1 MAYQALYRK
10 WRPSRFEDVCGQE
23 HITHTLKKQ
32 IASNK
37 TGHAYLFTGTRGTG
51 KTTCAKIMAKA
62 LNCLESK
69 DGEPC
74 GHCLN
79 CQMAEN
85 DTLYDIVEIDAA
97 SKSKVEDV
105 RKLIDEV
112 MFAPSMGRFKVY
124 IVDEVHMMTGNA
136 FNALLKTLEEPP
148 SHTVFILATTEVQKV
163 PATILSRCQRFDFK
177 RLSPEII
184 SNRLMYIAKEDGIS
198 LQQDAADYLG
208 ILADGALRDGLSLLE
223 QCQTYDNI
231 TVNTVKDLVGIAG
244 IEDICSILNS
254 AKQKN
259 YAQILSET
267 DRLYKDSKKMENL
280 LAEIIEACRDI
291 LLILLKGDSII
302 TRPAEEIE
310 QLKKI
315 SQNITT
321 QTVIY
326 WIDVLSEALSKTAKN
341 TGNKTLTE
349 IAFIKMCNPELSVD
363 LSSLNARISALET
376 NGVVVKTVENAVTE
390 KQEAAEVPEY
400 EVPLP
405 EEAPPEEY
413 EVSPADVPTED
424 IYVKIKERLN
434 SNPAT
439 MSLAAFLP
447 NSYSVNDKQI
457 VFNATDFNFPFL
469 SSPANTE
476 KIKSAAKEVLGR
488 ETDIKIN
495 KA

>member
-32 IASNK
+32 ISSNK

-85 DTLYDIVEIDAA
+85 DTLYDIIEIDAA

-112 MFAPSMGRFKVY
+112 MFAPSMGKFKVY

-184 SNRLMYIAKEDGIS
+184 SSRLMHIAKADGIG
-198 LQQDAADYLG
+198 LQKEASDYLG

-223 QCQTYDNI
+223 QCQTYENI
-231 TVNTVKDLVGIAG
+231 TVNTVKELVGIAG
-244 IEDICSILNS
+244 IEDICTILNA

-259 YAQILSET
+259 HAIILNEI

-280 LAEIIEACRDI
+280 LTEVIEACRDI
-291 LLILLKGDSII
+291 LLILLKGESII
-302 TRPAEEIE
+302 SRPEEEIV
-310 QLKKI
+310 QLKKTA
-315 SQNITT
+315 SDITS
-321 QTVIY
+321 QTVLY
-326 WIDVLSEALSKTAKN
+326 WIDVLSDALSRTTKN
-341 TGNKTLTE
+341 SGNKTLTE

-363 LSSLNARISALET
+363 ISSLNARISALET
-376 NGVVVKTVENAVTE
+376 NGVTVKTVEISDITPI
-390 KQEAAEVPEY
+390 AEE
-400 EVPLP
+400 EIPLP
-405 EEAPPEEY
+405 VEAPPEMEEY
-413 EVSPADVPTED
+413 NAPTVANED
-424 IYVKIKERLN
+424 IYVKIKEKLN

-447 NSYSVNDKQI
+447 NNYSVNENQI
-457 VFNATDFNFPFL
+457 IFFATDFNFSLL
-469 SSPANTE
+469 STPSNTE

-488 ETDIKIN
+488 EIDIKIT